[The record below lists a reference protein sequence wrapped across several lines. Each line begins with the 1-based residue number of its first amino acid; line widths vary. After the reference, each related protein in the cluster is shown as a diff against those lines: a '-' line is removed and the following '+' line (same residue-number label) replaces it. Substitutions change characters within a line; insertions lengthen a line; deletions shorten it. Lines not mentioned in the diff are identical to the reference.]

1 MGIYDGFDDFDG
13 DFGDYDGGDFDGDSY
28 DDGGFDH
35 DGDTSH
41 DEPSSG
47 GLQWQ
52 DWMIIG
58 PLSEEI
64 AEEKKEKDRI
74 YRDTF
79 GDDIFDVGP

>member
-1 MGIYDGFDDFDG
+1 MCDDYFEGDFDDYDGFDNDGFDG
-13 DFGDYDGGDFDGDSY
+13 ESNHEDLPK
-28 DDGGFDH
+28 
-35 DGDTSH
+35 
-41 DEPSSG
+41 DEPCDR
-47 GLQWQ
+47 GLEWQ

-58 PLSEEI
+58 PLSEDI